1 MIKNISL
8 LKLNGEG
15 EKDRRLTLKLMIM
28 KRLIMFILFGIFFQG
43 VYAQSK
49 VVEFLKVGKN
59 DASALVQAYLNPYA
73 MALGDGLNNGWYNS
87 AATHKLFGFDLS
99 INVSAIQIPSGAT
112 TFDLN
117 KIGLSDHLTLDN
129 PAKNMAPTIA
139 GSDVEGPKIIMNAPN
154 GDLIGSFTTPNGLG
168 LDIVPV
174 PMAQVGFGLLPH
186 TDIIGRFVPELKYD
200 NSGDEMKIGF
210 WGLGV
215 KHNFKEWMPFLKALP
230 FDASIFGSYSEVN
243 AQSEISFDPDDF
255 SDGNVSVSFGDN
267 GQMLKFNTRTTK
279 YGLILSK
286 KLGVLTVFGGI
297 GQSTSETAIDLLG
310 EYIIKTKF
318 DDGITTTDN
327 LTNPVALNFESKNIC
342 MDAGLRLKLAF
353 FSIYGSVNKAEYV
366 SYTAGISL
374 GYR

>member
-1 MIKNISL
+1 
-8 LKLNGEG
+8 
-15 EKDRRLTLKLMIM
+15 M
-28 KRLIMFILFGIFFQG
+28 KRLIVFIFFGLIFQG
-43 VYAQSK
+43 VLPQSN

-59 DASALVQAYLNPYA
+59 DANALVQAYLNPYA

-117 KIGLSDHLTLDN
+117 KIGLSEHLTLDD
-129 PAKNMAPTIA
+129 PSKSVAPTVA
-139 GSDVEGPKIIMNAPN
+139 GPDVEGPKIIMNAPN
-154 GDLIGSFTTPNGLG
+154 GDPIGSFTTPNGLG
-168 LDIVPV
+168 MDIVPV
-174 PMAQVGFGLLPH
+174 PMAQISFGLLPH

-200 NSGDEMKIGF
+200 NNGDEMKIGF

-215 KHNFKEWMPFLKALP
+215 KHNFKEWVPFLKALP

-255 SDGNVSVSFGDN
+255 NDGNVSVSFGN
-267 GQMLKFNTRTTK
+267 SAIQMLKFNTRTTK

-286 KLGVLTVFGGI
+286 KLGVLTIFGGI

-310 EYIIKTKF
+310 EYIIKTEF
-318 DDGITTTDN
+318 EDGTTTTDN
-327 LTNPVALNFESKNIC
+327 LTNPVALNFESKNVC
-342 MDAGLRLKLAF
+342 LDAGLRIKLAF
-353 FSIYGSVNKAEYV
+353 FSIYGSTNKAEYV
-366 SYTAGISL
+366 SYNAGISL
-374 GYR
+374 GFR